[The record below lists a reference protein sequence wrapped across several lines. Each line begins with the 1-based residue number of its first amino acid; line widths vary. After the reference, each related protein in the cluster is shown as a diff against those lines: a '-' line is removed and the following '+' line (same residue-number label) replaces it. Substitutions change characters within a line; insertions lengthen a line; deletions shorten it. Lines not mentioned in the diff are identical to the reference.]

1 MKVVW
6 VTARGKTENMY
17 VSYDAAFLFA
27 REMVTKNFQGQKKVK
42 IIFTNR
48 KIDILV
54 C

>member
-27 REMVTKNFQGQKKVK
+27 REMVTKNFQG
-42 IIFTNR
+42 
-48 KIDILV
+48 
-54 C
+54 